1 MGWLWFWKK
10 KPARRRREKKVLSRE
25 ELWADDA
32 RRDVLKT
39 CREDEKFRKDFV
51 LSAVG
56 TQEPSE
62 ALRAC
67 QESLVAKQKLDE
79 RVHSINS
86 PRRMSVLDKIL
97 ASEETLNRFAEF
109 ELLAYYGKSGKAP
122 PKQQTAD
129 SELVTIDWLSEVS
142 DNDDAG
148 DESVGFDLAALIQNP
163 FVKVI
168 LGIIAFVLC
177 VRLLRFLM
185 TRSAPTSDQL
195 AAGAAQD
202 LYYVILIDGKPQP
215 IPEKQYKEWQDQG
228 KIVPAVL
235 ALPPP
240 QMPSAPAI
248 GTAPQAPPQQAS

>member
-39 CREDEKFRKDFV
+39 CRDDEKFRKDFV

-109 ELLAYYGKSGKAP
+109 ELLAYYRKSGKTP
-122 PKQQTAD
+122 PEQQTAD
-129 SELVTIDWLSEVS
+129 SELVTIDWLSELPDS
-142 DNDDAG
+142 DDAG

-168 LGIIAFVLC
+168 LGIIAFVFC

-185 TRSAPTSDQL
+185 TRLALSSNQL

-215 IPEKQYKEWQDQG
+215 IPERQYKELQDQG
-228 KIVPAVL
+228 KIVA

-240 QMPSAPAI
+240 SPPPAI
-248 GTAPQAPPQQAS
+248 GEASQALPQQT